1 MPSVIHAACCGAQ
14 RHQLRV
20 GCCTRHS
27 LKDRQQ
33 KASKLLPWSKHSF
46 KLSSVNKFV
55 FSPVERN
62 FSESSDISSFIDCLS
77 VADDNK
83 NDKMFSLIDR
93 KWIWIWISQNLWLW
107 LTFYVKTFIQQ
118 QVNMLWN
125 DCGESERNQ
134 TANQLDHH
142 HNRQSF
148 GKYLKIYGKM
158 KFGEWIWGDYVD
170 VLGMDSSGN
179 YKARN
184 DRESSGNQASRE
196 LRVGKFLS
204 WHYSHINPSFQTI

>member
-1 MPSVIHAACCGAQ
+1 MPPVVVRRGINYVLGAAPGIH
-14 RHQLRV
+14 
-20 GCCTRHS
+20 
-27 LKDRQQ
+27 LKKKIVNKRSRNYFLDRNTV
-33 KASKLLPWSKHSF
+33 L
-46 KLSSVNKFV
+46 KLSSFNKFV

-62 FSESSDISSFIDCLS
+62 FSESSGISSVIDCLS

-93 KWIWIWISQNLWLW
+93 KWIWISQNLWLW

-184 DRESSGNQASRE
+184 DRESWFK
-196 LRVGKFLS
+196 RVSS
-204 WHYSHINPSFQTI
+204 W

>member
-1 MPSVIHAACCGAQ
+1 MPPVVVRRGINYE
-14 RHQLRV
+14 V

-27 LKDRQQ
+27 LFKKKIVNKRFRNYFLDQNTV
-33 KASKLLPWSKHSF
+33 L
-46 KLSSVNKFV
+46 KLSSFNKFV
-55 FSPVERN
+55 FSSVERN
-62 FSESSDISSFIDCLS
+62 FSESSGISSVIDCLS

-93 KWIWIWISQNLWLW
+93 KWIWISQNLWLW
-107 LTFYVKTFIQQ
+107 HKARLTFYVKTFIQQ

-158 KFGEWIWGDYVD
+158 KFGKWIWGDYGD

-179 YKARN
+179 Y
-184 DRESSGNQASRE
+184 
-196 LRVGKFLS
+196 
-204 WHYSHINPSFQTI
+204 